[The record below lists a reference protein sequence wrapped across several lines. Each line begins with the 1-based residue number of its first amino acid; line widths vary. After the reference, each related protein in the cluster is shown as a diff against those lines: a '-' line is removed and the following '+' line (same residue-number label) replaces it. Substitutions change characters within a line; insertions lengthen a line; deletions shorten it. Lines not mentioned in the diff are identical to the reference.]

1 MDGPSPNDLGAL
13 IGRTVAGKFDVLSL
27 VGAGGM
33 GAVFRARHRDLGTTV
48 ALKVLLGQDAECILR
63 FEREAESLARIDH
76 RCIVRVLDFG
86 RDSTGFPYLAME
98 HVDGVDLRALVESQ
112 GALPLERVV
121 AIGADILAG
130 LAAVHD
136 VGVVHRDLKPGN
148 ILVTKTRD
156 DDGKRVE
163 HAKICDF
170 GIASYH
176 GAEANSGAHE
186 PLTQAGFVVG
196 TPEYMAPEQVVGRVA
211 TPRSDLYAV
220 GVLLFE
226 LATGTRP
233 YAGTTAVEVAI
244 KHVSAAIP
252 LPSSRVILPESFDA
266 FCTRALSK
274 DEASRYADART
285 MRRALLDVLREHP
298 ARQSDATIAISRLR
312 ASSPKASADVP
323 STGDALAFPTSP
335 QDALDDEEFPLLRPQ
350 KPSRFGVGAAF
361 AGLALVGVGFVLAN
375 SFGGDGPKP
384 GAGRESLTVAATGA
398 GSSAARA
405 QKITPTPP
413 AIAASPPAQASVHS
427 TPSRALVVRSTDFI
441 EPAQGGV
448 HVAPASPKFGPLA
461 PGGDSRSG
469 IAPATL
475 PNTAPTVADALH
487 EIRQALGSVTRVQAG
502 QGLSEGDIA
511 GQADRAK
518 KALERCTMGSA
529 GQLRPGNL
537 GELVA
542 RLQVSPDGKVVGV
555 VFDDAPWPDAARA
568 CAQRSLM
575 GLYLPH
581 ALPTSTGATIG
592 LGLILN

>member
-1 MDGPSPNDLGAL
+1 MDGPSANDLGAL

-48 ALKVLLGQDAECILR
+48 ALKVLLGQDAEGILR

-176 GAEANSGAHE
+176 GAQANSGAHE

-244 KHVSAAIP
+244 KHVSAEIP

-266 FCTRALSK
+266 FCTRALAK

-298 ARQSDATIAISRLR
+298 ARQSDATIAISPLR
-312 ASSPKASADVP
+312 ASSLDVP
-323 STGDALAFPTSP
+323 STGDALAFPTSLE
-335 QDALDDEEFPLLRPQ
+335 DALDDEEFPLLRPP

-361 AGLALVGVGFVLAN
+361 AGFALVGAGFILAN
-375 SFGGDGPKP
+375 SFGGDGPRP
-384 GAGRESLTVAATGA
+384 NAGRESLTVAATGA
-398 GSSAARA
+398 GSSVSRA
-405 QKITPTPP
+405 PKVTPIPP
-413 AIAASPPAQASVHS
+413 AIAALPADHASVHS

-448 HVAPASPKFGPLA
+448 HVVPASPKFGAFA
-461 PGGDSRSG
+461 PGGDAKSG

-502 QGLSEGDIA
+502 QGLSESDIA

-575 GLYLPH
+575 GVYLPH